1 MLISDWSSD
10 VCSSDLVQPQ
20 PTQHQQAN
28 NSETNGMLE
37 VARVAKRLAKITQF
51 LPAQPAGLLLVGV
64 FTDTQR
70 GIDLDQAG
78 TLCVREDCMQCRHRP
93 RGNTIATAG
102 HATSSFAARLCRLSS
117 RNIMLHGLNVREPD
131 RSQTRTST
139 SQHYSTK

>member
-93 RGNTIATAG
+93 RGN
-102 HATSSFAARLCRLSS
+102 
-117 RNIMLHGLNVREPD
+117 
-131 RSQTRTST
+131 RSEEHT
-139 SQHYSTK
+139 SQLQSLMRISYAVLCLTKKH

>member
-1 MLISDWSSD
+1 
-10 VCSSDLVQPQ
+10 
-20 PTQHQQAN
+20 
-28 NSETNGMLE
+28 MLE

-93 RGNTIATAG
+93 RGNTLAPAG

-117 RNIMLHGLNVREPD
+117 RNIMQIGRASGRE
-131 RSQTRTST
+131 RVWQ
-139 SQHYSTK
+139 YV

>member
-1 MLISDWSSD
+1 MRISDWSSD
-10 VCSSDLVQPQ
+10 VCSSDLPGAFEPLSLVQPQ

-37 VARVAKRLAKITQF
+37 VARVAKSLAKLTQF

-78 TLCVREDCMQCRHRP
+78 TLCVRAGCMQCHHR
-93 RGNTIATAG
+93 
-102 HATSSFAARLCRLSS
+102 ARKS
-117 RNIMLHGLNVREPD
+117 VV
-131 RSQTRTST
+131 
-139 SQHYSTK
+139 

>member
-64 FTDTQR
+64 FTDTQP

-78 TLCVREDCMQCRHRP
+78 TLCVREDCIQFRHRP
-93 RGNTIATAG
+93 TRNTLSTAC
-102 HATSSFAARLCRLSS
+102 HATPFFSERLRSE
-117 RNIMLHGLNVREPD
+117 EP
-131 RSQTRTST
+131 TSELQ
-139 SQHYSTK
+139 SLM